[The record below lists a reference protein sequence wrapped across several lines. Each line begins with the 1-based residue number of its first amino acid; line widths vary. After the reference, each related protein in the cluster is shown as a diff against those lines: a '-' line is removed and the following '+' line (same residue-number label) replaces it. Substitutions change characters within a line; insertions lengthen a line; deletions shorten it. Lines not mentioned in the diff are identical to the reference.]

1 MQGLNEARL
10 SFRSLI
16 TTMVRQDLSNVFAN
30 MDLEI
35 VLVLDD
41 LNTIV
46 MRDQPSLSHYVNIG
60 GQELEQFPQRLF
72 VEARGY
78 EVINLPAD

>member
-1 MQGLNEARL
+1 
-10 SFRSLI
+10 
-16 TTMVRQDLSNVFAN
+16 MVCQYLSNVFAD
-30 MDLEI
+30 MDLDT

-46 MRDQPSLSHYVNIG
+46 MRDQPNLSYYLNLG
-60 GQELEQFPQRLF
+60 GQELENFPQRLF
-72 VEARGY
+72 VETHGY